1 MQFLEIEDLFRSFLQ
16 SETIFTRQD
25 LRARE
30 DGKDVHDIEHL
41 PLESKAG
48 TELPRCGDAR
58 QGQLGGFGYLVTA
71 VMLR

>member
-1 MQFLEIEDLFRSFLQ
+1 MQFLEIEDFFRSFLQ
-16 SETIFTRQD
+16 SETILHD
-25 LRARE
+25 KILRAWE